1 MLFKDIIK
9 TGNSSDERP
18 VLNGAYIGKF
28 LGVSLR
34 QRATFETRN
43 DPEPTLEDVF
53 VFEFEIDDEELP
65 HPLRVA
71 KWVRKPTRLTHPG
84 KSGKVTNLYKV
95 LASLY
100 GVSQMT
106 DQQLE
111 AAEEFVQSI
120 VGREYQLT
128 IETKPS
134 GWYEIIHIAPVR
146 RARQQRR
153 EVVDVDETI
162 PF

>member
-1 MLFKDIIK
+1 MFKELISN
-9 TGNSSDERP
+9 GNNERP
-18 VLNGAYIGKF
+18 ALNGAYIGRF
-28 LGVSLR
+28 LGVVERL
-34 QRATFETRN
+34 RATFDSR
-43 DPEPTLEDVF
+43 DKPESERVYEECF
-53 VFEFEIDDEELP
+53 VFEFEVIDEELP
-65 HPLRVA
+65 HSIRVA
-71 KWVRKPTRLTHPG
+71 KWVRKPARLSHPG
-84 KSGKVTNLYKV
+84 KGGKVTNLYRV

-100 GVSQMT
+100 GVTQMT

-111 AAEEFVQSI
+111 AAEEFVQSA

-146 RARQQRR
+146 RARRK
-153 EVVDVDETI
+153 EVADGDENV

>member
-1 MLFKDIIK
+1 MFKELI
-9 TGNSSDERP
+9 GNGNNERP
-18 VLNGAYIGKF
+18 ALNGAYIGRF
-28 LGVSLR
+28 LGVVER

-43 DPEPTLEDVF
+43 DPEPELEDVF
-53 VFEFEIDDEELP
+53 VFEFEIEDEELP
-65 HPLRVA
+65 HPIRVA
-71 KWVRKPTRLTHPG
+71 KWVRKPVRLCHPG

-95 LASLY
+95 LASFY
-100 GVSQMT
+100 GVTQMT

-111 AAEEFVQSI
+111 AAEAFVQSA

-134 GWYEIIHIAPVR
+134 GWYEIVHIAPVR
-146 RARQQRR
+146 RTRQRR
-153 EVVDVDETI
+153 EAADTDETL